1 MVEPTQTA
9 DISALVATVQT
20 LSNEIAK
27 LKGESEVRKLHHK
40 YGYYLDKCLYKEAV
54 DLFADHPDT
63 YVQFLN
69 GRFNGKEGVHRLY
82 IERFANR
89 FVGGRN
95 GPIDGWLLDH
105 LMAQDI
111 VDYSPEAGRAKA
123 RIRAFMS
130 AGTHESLPSEF
141 PGGYR
146 QWWEGGL
153 YENEYILQDGVWKI
167 LRLRYYP
174 FWHGS
179 FESGWKGSKE
189 FVPLFEE
196 MFPADK
202 LGPDVILQDG
212 GLWPDT
218 RVIPFHYK
226 HPVTGEE
233 VEEGDMRAPRW
244 LAEAT
249 TAPPARSIND
259 WGF

>member
-1 MVEPTQTA
+1 M
-9 DISALVATVQT
+9 
-20 LSNEIAK
+20 
-27 LKGESEVRKLHHK
+27 
-40 YGYYLDKCLYKEAV
+40 V

-69 GRFNGKEGVHRLY
+69 GRFNGKEGVRRLY
-82 IERFANR
+82 IERFAGR

-111 VDYSPEAGRAKA
+111 VDYNPEAGRAKA

-179 FESGWKGSKE
+179 FESGWKGSKD
-189 FVPLFEE
+189 FVPLFKV

-202 LGPDVILQDG
+202 LGPDVIVQDG

-218 RVIPFHYK
+218 RVIPFHYP

-244 LAEAT
+244 LAEAS
-249 TAPPARSIND
+249 TAPPARSIGD